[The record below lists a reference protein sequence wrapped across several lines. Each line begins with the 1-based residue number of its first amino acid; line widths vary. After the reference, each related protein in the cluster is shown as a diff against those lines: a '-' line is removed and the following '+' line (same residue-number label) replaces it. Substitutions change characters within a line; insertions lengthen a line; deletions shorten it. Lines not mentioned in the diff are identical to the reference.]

1 MMVGTLAQ
9 DILLLPALQLTS
21 FLLHP
26 ASFLGSEMRLTS
38 ITPVYHVQRCCTSC
52 VEEMGDRNVFA
63 GRLFMLGR
71 DNPRCTGEDPI
82 VMIISK
88 SCGPWGREW
97 GCYWACSIT
106 SASYSC
112 MVLWLVKG
120 QAPFQN
126 GVRKLSM
133 QLSVQVLQMACWL
146 GRSLGA
152 RVLGKMFW

>member
-38 ITPVYHVQRCCTSC
+38 IAPVYHVQRFCTGL

-71 DNPRCTGEDPI
+71 DNPRCAGEDPI
-82 VMIISK
+82 VMTISK
-88 SCGPWGREW
+88 SCGP
-97 GCYWACSIT
+97 
-106 SASYSC
+106 
-112 MVLWLVKG
+112 
-120 QAPFQN
+120 
-126 GVRKLSM
+126 
-133 QLSVQVLQMACWL
+133 
-146 GRSLGA
+146 
-152 RVLGKMFW
+152 